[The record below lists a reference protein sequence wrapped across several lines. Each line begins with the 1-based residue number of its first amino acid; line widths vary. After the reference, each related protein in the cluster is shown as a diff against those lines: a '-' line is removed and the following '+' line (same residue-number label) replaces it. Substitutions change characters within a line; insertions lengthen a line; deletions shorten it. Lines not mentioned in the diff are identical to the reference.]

1 MYLSDVF
8 KFTQGLGQKGHQI
21 GRKVGDAIELLT
33 LGMINLHPELT
44 TYLEIEDGV
53 EGATSAKHKVE
64 FSFYNL
70 NEVGQPSKISEELF
84 GIIECKKV
92 GVEQTIKQNYKQW
105 LATPENKRDFH
116 LTNGYD
122 FTISPSA
129 TTFKWSIKI
138 IGESSNNDN
147 LKITIVKNEDGNVVE
162 TETKSFNVT
171 ANQQLLIAVNTNNEL
186 FLLGPTEKLSQIE
199 GSIHK
204 CIIIEIKKITGT
216 NITAINVNES
226 LPGPQTPEKAKQAS
240 FVSLDVR
247 KKVLGQFDK
256 SENKDFISIL
266 VIGEASHWE
275 EKSRSMVRL
284 CNDFNLIVPDK
295 VLVYLFSKFEERFGE
310 NYQDN
315 ITKTKYRNSQ
325 EVRDVISEIIDHFNK
340 EILCEMETENFVQ
353 FKYENIE
360 NHNRLVVEPID

>member
-44 TYLEIEDGV
+44 KYLVIEDGV

-64 FSFYNL
+64 FSFYKL
-70 NEVGQPSKISEELF
+70 DANENPSRISEELF

-92 GVEQTIKQNYKQW
+92 GVEQTIKQSFKQW
-105 LATPENKRDFH
+105 QSIADNKKDFY
-116 LTNGYD
+116 LTDGYE

-129 TTFKWSIKI
+129 TDFKWSIIIKGNDTAEGNIKVTIIKI
-138 IGESSNNDN
+138 
-147 LKITIVKNEDGNVVE
+147 EDGTILE
-162 TETKSFNVT
+162 TETKYFKCILD
-171 ANQQLLIAVNTNNEL
+171 QQLLIAVNL
-186 FLLGPTEKLSQIE
+186 QKLSQIE

-204 CIIIEIKKITGT
+204 CIIVEVKHLNGI
-216 NITAINVNES
+216 NITKINVNES

-256 SENKDFISIL
+256 SENKSFISIL

-284 CNDFNLIVPDK
+284 CNDYNLVVPDK
-295 VLVYLFSKFEERFGE
+295 ILVYLFSKFLESFGDH
-310 NYQDN
+310 YQDK
-315 ITKTKYRNSQ
+315 ITKTSYRDSAD
-325 EVRDVISEIIDHFNK
+325 VRDLIANIILHFEK
-340 EILCEMETENFVQ
+340 TVLSEMETGDFMQ

-360 NHNRLVVEPID
+360 NHNRLIIAPIA